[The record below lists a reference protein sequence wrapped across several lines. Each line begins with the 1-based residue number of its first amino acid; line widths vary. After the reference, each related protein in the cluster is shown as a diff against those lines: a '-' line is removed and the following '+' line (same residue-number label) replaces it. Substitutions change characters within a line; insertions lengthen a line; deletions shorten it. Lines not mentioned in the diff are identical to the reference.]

1 MLTSLGDR
9 CFVLGLGEGIGA
21 LPANVSSL
29 TLGERLSSSSA
40 RTWKFAGYSLMQ
52 PILGPTPVLHML
64 DIGLFSSTL
73 VPNWHTFSLPQLLA
87 VALAPTLPSMCSN
100 GSSSFTGLEGGTSSS
115 IGSLCSRQHPWNY
128 LKVKDMF
135 SKLILNWRPIWQI
148 YRGKIAFKV
157 IYLYICHIHFVFL
170 QEASEFHKILLCWTV
185 VATVGPYSLHKM

>member
-1 MLTSLGDR
+1 MYQLSKFLNAKTKAMPMHLNVQRPWRGETCTIGLGSPMLTSDI

-115 IGSLCSRQHPWNY
+115 IGSLCSRQQLWNY
-128 LKVKDMF
+128 
-135 SKLILNWRPIWQI
+135 I
-148 YRGKIAFKV
+148 
-157 IYLYICHIHFVFL
+157 
-170 QEASEFHKILLCWTV
+170 T
-185 VATVGPYSLHKM
+185 